1 MNLFPFRRRKKI
13 TDEINRLRRVVEEN
27 PRDSNSRL
35 TLAGLYLETDD
46 LETAAK
52 EYQAVAEQMS
62 AEGLDLEPIA
72 IYRKI
77 LTLDAVVLTDTSLAT
92 AQEAE
97 NLLSRAKEAYEDAFR
112 GGTQSDRA
120 KMDAEPMDGEKRN
133 AKEKEGSETEHRGHH
148 GTDDSTPVPIEAIL
162 DPSQDLLFSHPDTKD
177 HQSQAESPR
186 ETDSPPSRQGPEIDI
201 SSVQV
206 DDDLEVLAFDHR
218 TESPTDDP
226 LSTDD
231 RDLHYNLGV
240 AHYEMGLTDKAI
252 REFVKAHNQGVKIP
266 ESLSMLAKCYR
277 KKGLSHN
284 AAGFLGQA
292 LKIEN
297 LTQDQIDMLRRQLE
311 EIQAKIDF

>member
-46 LETAAK
+46 QETAAK
-52 EYQAVAEQMS
+52 EYQAVAEQLS

-120 KMDAEPMDGEKRN
+120 KMDAEP
-133 AKEKEGSETEHRGHH
+133 
-148 GTDDSTPVPIEAIL
+148 DDSTPVPIEAIL

-186 ETDSPPSRQGPEIDI
+186 ETDSPPSRQGPAIDI

-277 KKGLSHN
+277 KKGLSQN

-311 EIQAKIDF
+311 EIQAKMDL